1 MTWVALLVG
10 LAVLAEGARTLL
22 VFRTHRGAQVRRHLG
37 LALLFI
43 GVSVVLRAPGLVRLI
58 DQAAGVASLAALLR
72 SIAAMASTVGVLGL
86 LRLIGAV
93 RVRLRHVGVVVG
105 LGAACMLW
113 LTLASADREPSVPA
127 SASAPGYVVISGVFT
142 AGVLVVYIARMLR
155 VVPTAAQPVRT
166 GICLTLVGFA
176 INAAGVLLALAGI
189 AFPRAGL
196 QAGGWAPLLG
206 QCAGALL
213 VAAGSCYAEV
223 TRQFSRLRERRR
235 CSANKAVINRLWLY
249 IAPLRRRMVPR
260 PAAAGDT
267 QRQIIDIFDA
277 LVLARRATGT
287 RVSARAHLT
296 VEAMGLPAERAL
308 RFRQAVEL
316 RASVEQREE
325 HSEVAAEDRPDV
337 DLAPEPDA
345 IDVGLGAQCRDLA
358 DLGRLVFR
366 EPSVRRIV
374 AVGSSF
380 AVVGGDVGAHNSE

>member
-10 LAVLAEGARTLL
+10 PAVFAEGARTLL

-58 DQAAGVASLAALLR
+58 DQAAGVPSLAALLR

-93 RVRLRHVGVVVG
+93 RIRLRYVGVVVG

-113 LTLASADREPSVPA
+113 LTLAAADREPSVPA

-155 VVPTAAQPVRT
+155 VVPTAAPPVRT
-166 GICLTLVGFA
+166 GICLTLAGFA
-176 INAAGVLLALAGI
+176 INAAGVLLALAGM
-189 AFPRAGL
+189 AFPSAGL

-213 VAAGSCYAEV
+213 LAAGSCYAE
-223 TRQFSRLRERRR
+223 TAHQFSSLRERRR
-235 CSANKAVINRLWLY
+235 CSAKKAVINRLWLY
-249 IAPLRRRMVPR
+249 IAPLRRRMAPR

-277 LVLARRATGT
+277 LVLARRATGA

-296 VEAMGLPAERAL
+296 MGAKGLPAERAP
-308 RFRQAVEL
+308 RFMQAVEL
-316 RASVEQREE
+316 RASVEQGEEREE
-325 HSEVAAEDRPDV
+325 GRAEDRQDV
-337 DLAPEPDA
+337 DLAPEPDTV
-345 IDVGLGAQCRDLA
+345 DVGLRAQCQDLA
-358 DLGRLVFR
+358 ELGRLVLR
-366 EPSVRRIV
+366 DRSVRRT
-374 AVGSSF
+374 AAPNDQTSS
-380 AVVGGDVGAHNSE
+380 